1 MGLLNRLKDSVVRK
15 LDGPPEPP
23 AHVWSDDQAWA
34 RLLTSSHLSGGST
47 AAFDE
52 SPSMLDDVVGKARG
66 IAYRFEL
73 EVHRP
78 GQAAY
83 TISQD
88 TRVPSRVEG
97 TLLLKA
103 SSVPAGAEVPL
114 RVTGPAPEDV
124 ELDWDAYLAVPD
136 QADRAYHLRAK
147 AQTRKIA
154 EDVPPEVQGQAEQA
168 ALMLAR
174 GVVQG
179 TYTRETFDEQ
189 VEGLRELGYLTD
201 DAHRAALAIIDG

>member
-1 MGLLNRLKDSVVRK
+1 M
-15 LDGPPEPP
+15 
-23 AHVWSDDQAWA
+23 
-34 RLLTSSHLSGGST
+34 
-47 AAFDE
+47 
-52 SPSMLDDVVGKARG
+52 
-66 IAYRFEL
+66 
-73 EVHRP
+73 
-78 GQAAY
+78 
-83 TISQD
+83 
-88 TRVPSRVEG
+88 
-97 TLLLKA
+97 
-103 SSVPAGAEVPL
+103 
-114 RVTGPAPEDV
+114 